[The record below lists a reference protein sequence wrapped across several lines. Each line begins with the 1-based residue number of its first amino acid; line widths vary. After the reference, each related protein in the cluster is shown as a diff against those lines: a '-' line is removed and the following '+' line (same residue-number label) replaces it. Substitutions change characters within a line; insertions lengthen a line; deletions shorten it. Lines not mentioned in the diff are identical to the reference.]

1 MIYFTEEKLLQHN
14 VSSIS
19 PLEIIYINKIICRWV
34 YIYIYIYTHTYIYMN
49 KEKGVGIKSVYA
61 I

>member
-1 MIYFTEEKLLQHN
+1 MPMIYFTEEKLLQHN

-19 PLEIIYINKIICRWV
+19 PLEIIYINRIICRWV
-34 YIYIYIYTHTYIYMN
+34 YIYTHTHIYMN